1 MTKLRNKIVLVLL
14 ALCLVACLG
23 ITVACGGGDDNKK
36 PDNKPVTY
44 TVIVKM
50 DDAPVKGVTVT
61 VNKGGVSYAP
71 KTTGEDG
78 KVEFSLAKADDYE
91 VKLDNLPENYEVPE
105 GTSLKFPADR
115 NLTVNIAEKFAYK
128 VKLVNKDGDPFTT
141 DDAEEVKVGI
151 CTLSGNCL
159 EAVEPD
165 ANGLARIEATK
176 GDYHIKVY
184 DLPVGYA
191 YECDSNGYSMHQ
203 SDEGTYI
210 YEGADNTYN
219 SLSATKNEQTI
230 TIYSVNVL
238 DFATMTAMTEDEVAE
253 YNDWSRTITGAKA
266 YKVQA
271 EIPAGETAYYTF
283 TAECTGTYMLYPIA
297 YQSVLTG
304 YKINPR
310 FLLGDTVASG
320 SGMFNEYGQ
329 NIETVKGQQYY
340 INITNKSTTT
350 KLELEFILTTP
361 VASTATLNGAGT
373 ASVTLYKENAFAVIE
388 FKPTI
393 GAAFKATVQGD
404 TVAAVDY
411 SDVEYYETNANDVFW
426 DDSVYQAGAE
436 VEFKFTEDKV
446 GGTVYLA
453 VAAQANAADYPV
465 TLNVKIEKIRDLAN
479 TVNTVTTEATLAK
492 YNRPANKELVP
503 LPFDIDAENELV
515 KGEDGY
521 YHYGED
527 GPIVMVM
534 LTGDLD
540 LDRFSAGGKLVYME
554 LYTNGRVNPYVVDVT
569 DWEDRMDLTK
579 GNTYDDYR
587 ELLRGFKD
595 YKYDKQN
602 NASVPNAD
610 DILVEKYYA
619 KYVNEDGA
627 YPLTDELIDILKII
641 AYQQQVEGLLPM
653 IENYENLW
661 MFACYYYDDY
671 LEPDAIAGEYK
682 FVKFMQ
688 YDEWEDTY
696 YVTKVGDEKRGW
708 DQETQSVVISAYA
721 EDDYKLVVN
730 KRGNYTIYQKGFEGY
745 DVANAGEGTWSKTG
759 ENYSFIIPNFVE
771 NWNED
776 YSEVTYEDLVYT
788 VMFDATTGRLAL
800 VSGQY
805 IWIFQKGGNAELVEI
820 LEDEDG
826 AVMLEVYDNDT
837 FKLYEGYTYV
847 AGGTYKPNADG
858 SQIAIAVTDKAS
870 TVTTA
875 TVVYADGIY
884 TITVDENEYEI
895 DTNEYPQATLLTEDG
910 NTMMEVYDWGLKL
923 LVKDGENW
931 ALLVSGKVVGG
942 DEENPEVEIL
952 ESAETVTDVAL
963 AMVVEM
969 DGAEPVV
976 LMRVTVTYTDETE
989 QVFDFDMTEAL

>member
-14 ALCLVACLG
+14 ALCLVACMG
-23 ITVACGGGDDNKK
+23 ITVACGGDDNKK

-61 VNKGGVSYAP
+61 VKKGGVSYAP

-91 VKLDNLPENYEVPE
+91 VELDNLPENYEVPE
-105 GTSLKFPADR
+105 GTSRKFPADR

-128 VKLVNKDGDPFTT
+128 IKLVNKDGDPFTT

-165 ANGLARIEATK
+165 ANGLARIEAAK

-210 YEGADNTYN
+210 YEGDDNTYN
-219 SLSATKNEQTI
+219 SLSATENEQTI
-230 TIYSVNVL
+230 TIYPVNVL
-238 DFATMTAMTEDEVAE
+238 DFATMTAMTEDEIAE
-253 YNDWSRTITGAKA
+253 YNDYSRTITGAKA
-266 YKVQA
+266 YKVQMKL
-271 EIPAGETAYYTF
+271 EGHQTAYYTF
-283 TAECTGTYMLYPIA
+283 TAECTGTYMLYAIG
-297 YQSVLTG
+297 YQSAAMG

-340 INITNKSTTT
+340 INVTALASG
-350 KLELEFILTTP
+350 LDCEFILTTP
-361 VASTATLNGAGT
+361 VASGATATGAGT
-373 ASVTLYKENAFAVIE
+373 VSVTLYKENAFAVIE
-388 FKPTI
+388 LKPTA
-393 GAAFKATVQGD
+393 GAAFKATVQGE
-404 TVAAVDY
+404 TVAAITYQD
-411 SDVEYYETNANDVFW
+411 SEYYDSNASDVFW
-426 DDSVYQAGAE
+426 DESVYQAGAE
-436 VEFKFTEDKV
+436 VEFKFTEDKI
-446 GGTVYLA
+446 GNTIYIA
-453 VAAQANAADYPV
+453 VAAQANAENYPV
-465 TLNVKIEKIRDLAN
+465 TLNVKIEKLRDLAN

-540 LDRFSAGGKLVYME
+540 LDRFSAGGALVYME
-554 LYTNGRVNPYVVDVT
+554 LSTIGQVNPYVVDVT

-602 NASVPNAD
+602 NPSIPNSD
-610 DILVEKYYA
+610 DILVEKYYV

-641 AYQQQVEGLLPM
+641 AYQQQVEGMLPM
-653 IENYENLW
+653 IENYENQWL
-661 MFACYYYDDY
+661 FACYYYDDY
-671 LEPDAIAGEYK
+671 LEPDVIAGEYK

-688 YDEWEDTY
+688 YDEWEGSY

-708 DQETQSVVISAYA
+708 DMETNTPIISAYT

-730 KRGNYTIYQKGFEGY
+730 KRGNYTIYQKGFDGY
-745 DVANAGEGTWSKTG
+745 DVANAGDGTWSKTG

-776 YSEVTYEDLVYT
+776 YSEVTYEDLTYT
-788 VMFDATTGRLAL
+788 VIFNATTGRLAL
-800 VSGQY
+800 VSNQFV
-805 IWIFQKGGNAELVEI
+805 WVFQKGGTAKLVEI

-826 AVMLEVYDNDT
+826 EVMLEVYDNDT
-837 FKLYEGYTYV
+837 FKLVVNYEQV
-847 AGGTYKPNADG
+847 ASGTYKPNADG

-910 NTMMEVYDWGLKL
+910 NTMMEIYDWGLKL

-931 ALLVSGKVVGG
+931 TLFVSGKVVGG
-942 DEENPEVEIL
+942 DEEHPEVEIL
-952 ESAETVTDVAL
+952 ESAEIVTDLAL
-963 AMVVEM
+963 EMVVEM
-969 DGAEPVV
+969 NGAEPVV
-976 LMRVTVTYTDETE
+976 LMKATVTLVDDVE
-989 QVFDFDMTEAL
+989 QEFVFDMTEML